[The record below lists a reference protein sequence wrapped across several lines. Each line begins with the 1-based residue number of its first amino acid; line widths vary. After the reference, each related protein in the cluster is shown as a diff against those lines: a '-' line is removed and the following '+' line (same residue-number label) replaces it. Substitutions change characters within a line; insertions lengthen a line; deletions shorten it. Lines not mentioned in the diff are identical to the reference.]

1 MEQTLTMEQSL
12 AAEFLSFLDRYLSF
26 YRDFLALE
34 KEKYDD
40 IAKGRIDRMDGH
52 VKKEEAFLLR
62 SRGLEQERD
71 RLAARAGNSRVTFRE
86 LIPQFGPLQGQ
97 AQQIYDEL
105 SRVLLDLKE
114 MNIRCNYLTQLRL
127 HRIQSGIKK
136 MENQPELQKQY
147 NEKAREGQ
155 DRKGFLSKK
164 V

>member
-1 MEQTLTMEQSL
+1 MEQTLTMEQAL

-71 RLAARAGNSRVTFRE
+71 RLAARAGN
-86 LIPQFGPLQGQ
+86 
-97 AQQIYDEL
+97 
-105 SRVLLDLKE
+105 
-114 MNIRCNYLTQLRL
+114 
-127 HRIQSGIKK
+127 
-136 MENQPELQKQY
+136 
-147 NEKAREGQ
+147 
-155 DRKGFLSKK
+155 
-164 V
+164 